1 MAISAIEIKVSDTAI
16 KVIVGGTLVLGAI
29 WLINELTKDNDPIHL
44 PPEAKTFALLPA
56 LNPKTLEEVTFHAGI
71 VFKIRPLFENGH
83 YRQAVFE
90 ACQCLFDI
98 IRQKSGILEKDGASL
113 VDVVFFKQNIL
124 TFKKVTEPHILGC
137 EEGFKHGLLYFAKS
151 VRNPIAHSQPEMSPI
166 MALSHITQIC
176 FLGYQIE
183 NNTITKDAVTVSTSS
198 ELNGVANG

>member
-1 MAISAIEIKVSDTAI
+1 MSIPAIEIKISDTAV
-16 KVIVGGTLVLGAI
+16 KVIVGGALVLGAI
-29 WLINELTKDNDPIHL
+29 WLINELTKDDEPIHL
-44 PPEAKTFALLPA
+44 PPEAKTFAQLPA

-71 VFKIRPLFENGH
+71 VIKIRPLFENGH

-98 IRQKSGILEKDGASL
+98 IRQKSGVLEKDGASL

-124 TFKKVTEPHILGC
+124 TFKKVTEPHINGC

-151 VRNPIAHSQPEMSPI
+151 VRNPIAHAQSEISPV

-183 NNTITKDAVTVSTSS
+183 NHTIKKEVLSISPSVEKVSASC
-198 ELNGVANG
+198 